1 MSNGDHI
8 YAIHL
13 GDQTFN
19 IHGPEGLAET
29 EVVSRAMGANQD
41 FASAYRNYKLFHGK
55 TAKGAA
61 YGGLVP
67 GAEATEATPGGKR
80 QWQAGLPPEVAPVLP
95 EMQQQGIV
103 SPRYA
108 EPGKEG
114 DFPER
119 DPGESMAD
127 YVKRRQESYDEGG
140 QLVAATL
147 FAGGFRGTTAMLK
160 SPQAFLQGAK
170 ALAKN
175 MIIGTGTA
183 EVAKKAAQKA
193 GAGSTVSDIAGIIG
207 FIYGTRLAK
216 GFSTEELAD
225 IAEGKK
231 GFSKSTITALM
242 KRIPGVGAELEKR
255 AQLEARMAEYEKW
268 AEEVGM
274 ERKRVAEAHQAFE
287 EELNKH
293 FNTRMKE
300 LADNARMAQIEAADE
315 AKALKSTVGKETGP
329 EPAPEG
335 GPSSKVSVGPGGYLG
350 PKSVPKPTPPPKPE
364 SGDILKG
371 PMALQHKAVRA
382 GQAKVAGLAERKVVP
397 IGETPEPQPEPPEA
411 EEGPEGTTPSPVTP
425 SSAEKPAASAGGAT
439 VPKPLRSA
447 PATTPAAQ
455 AKKYGL
461 ELREPSVKGSKMTS
475 FGDSIT
481 GGSIEMPEGYT
492 EEDLAAKVREKRAIG
507 DLSKTARQKGKSATE
522 RFKAEH
528 GKEPPEATPPRALRS
543 VPRGTSGLITTP
555 KEELNALRSIP
566 KHELERQAE
575 GGDIRAIDALEEFY
589 GKRTKRWDFRR
600 QYPGTAGTKV
610 E

>member
-1 MSNGDHI
+1 MSDGLQSTLQDPKFQALSPDDQVEVLKQMKAAGKFGDVASAPPAAPESFWQKLTNKGAGMSPADAAKLRMEI
-8 YAIHL
+8 NKPIVSPSWKEL
-13 GDQTFN
+13 GEFGGTLVGGEVAGALKVGGLLEALIQGGGTALGSAGGQKVETGRVDWVEAAKSGALTAGMNALFRIGGSKAVKAGFQFLRGRFPEAFRTL
-19 IHGPEGLAET
+19 IGSPEGEELA
-29 EVVSRAMGANQD
+29 
-41 FASAYRNYKLFHGK
+41 K
-55 TAKGAA
+55 
-61 YGGLVP
+61 
-67 GAEATEATPGGKR
+67 
-80 QWQAGLPPEVAPVLP
+80 QAGLGPL
-95 EMQQQGIV
+95 
-103 SPRYA
+103 
-108 EPGKEG
+108 
-114 DFPER
+114 
-119 DPGESMAD
+119 
-127 YVKRRQESYDEGG
+127 
-140 QLVAATL
+140 
-147 FAGGFRGTTAMLK
+147 RGPM
-160 SPQAFLQGAK
+160 
-170 ALAKN
+170 
-175 MIIGTGTA
+175 
-183 EVAKKAAQKA
+183 
-193 GAGSTVSDIAGIIG
+193 
-207 FIYGTRLAK
+207 
-216 GFSTEELAD
+216 
-225 IAEGKK
+225 
-231 GFSKSTITALM
+231 
-242 KRIPGVGAELEKR
+242 
-255 AQLEARMAEYEKW
+255 
-268 AEEVGM
+268 
-274 ERKRVAEAHQAFE
+274 
-287 EELNKH
+287 
-293 FNTRMKE
+293 
-300 LADNARMAQIEAADE
+300 
-315 AKALKSTVGKETGP
+315 
-329 EPAPEG
+329 
-335 GPSSKVSVGPGGYLG
+335 SKVSESPVPGGYRG
-350 PKSVPKPTPPPKPE
+350 PSSVPKPTPPPKEPPIE

-371 PMALQHKAVRA
+371 PTALQHKAVRA